1 MPCEHTLELAWS
13 NDNVYF
19 ICLRCNKT
27 FSMQGDDTTET
38 LNNKNKNKNKNMI

>member
-19 ICLRCNKT
+19 ICLHCNKKY
-27 FSMQGDDTTET
+27 SMQGQDISSSQ
-38 LNNKNKNKNKNMI
+38 KNKNKNIV

>member
-19 ICLRCNKT
+19 ICLHCNKKY
-27 FSMQGDDTTET
+27 SMQGVSTVDVFTIKVDC
-38 LNNKNKNKNKNMI
+38 L